1 MVFDPTAFDN
11 MKVIVEGAVYDRD
24 LDGDILVT
32 NRMDLVNLA
41 DLSREFVIEMKLKH
55 TCAKRKISAGITLIS
70 KLENLSAELLP
81 KSNYESASG
90 SILKVMVAIQDKLDE
105 IQTKQVMNV
114 LTHIWGETRLIEKT
128 DSETINNQEKQVF
141 YTTKYTFSFGRLIK
155 EEQIDDLVE
164 IIDYVI
170 ETLEKLEP
178 IFK

>member
-32 NRMDLVNLA
+32 NRKDLVNLA
-41 DLSREFVIEMKLKH
+41 DLSREFIMEMELKH
-55 TCAKRKISAGITLIS
+55 AHARKKIYAGITLIS

-81 KSNYESASG
+81 QSDHKFATG
-90 SILKVMVAIQDKLDE
+90 SILTVMVAVQDKLDE
-105 IQTKQVMNV
+105 IQTQHLMNV

-128 DSETINNQEKQVF
+128 ESETKNNQEKQVL
-141 YTTKYTFSFGRLIK
+141 YTTECTISFGRLIK

-164 IIDYVI
+164 IVDYVI
-170 ETLEKLEP
+170 ETLEQLEP